1 MPVVTKLQSP
11 SSKLADFMWLGF
23 SAQEWIWEVDSMWYN
38 QDVLVPGDKL
48 TLLLLP
54 IAIDLRSVTQISYK
68 LTNVCFAVSA
78 ASKCLNCIFFFFLVK
93 NKKSLNAEVTT
104 FLSSLMF
111 INIKWSFQWACSC
124 CHQHRAALLCFL
136 SPEEKCSCE
145 FSYPRVTG
153 EPGHQLVSQ
162 VELGTLL
169 E

>member
-54 IAIDLRSVTQISYK
+54 TAIDLRSVTQISYK

-78 ASKCLNCIFFFFLVK
+78 ASKCLNCVLLNK

-111 INIKWSFQWACSC
+111 INIKRSFQWARSC
-124 CHQHRAALLCFL
+124 CHQHRAALLWL
-136 SPEEKCSCE
+136 LPPEEKCSCE
-145 FSYPRVTG
+145 FPQPRVTA
-153 EPGHQLVSQ
+153 EPGHLLVSWA
-162 VELGTLL
+162 ELGTLL